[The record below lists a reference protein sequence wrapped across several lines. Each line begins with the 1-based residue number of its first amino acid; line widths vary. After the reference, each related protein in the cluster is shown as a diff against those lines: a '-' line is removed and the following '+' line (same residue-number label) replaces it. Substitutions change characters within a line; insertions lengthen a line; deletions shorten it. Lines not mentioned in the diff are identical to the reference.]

1 MARGSRGNVRIQAG
15 TGGGQQVGGN
25 VLPLDVRI
33 LFQKIRDGRL
43 HPGGKVGI
51 GRRVVVG
58 AGANAGESRSV
69 GIGFFAVRP
78 LHIDVVMIGGG
89 AAPQII
95 VLQKFLPHVFGGHG
109 PAVHL
114 NQAAAGLVRKEQ
126 GGQAG
131 QQSRKQQAANQ
142 HENERNRQGLPG
154 MA

>member
-1 MARGSRGNVRIQAG
+1 
-15 TGGGQQVGGN
+15 
-25 VLPLDVRI
+25 
-33 LFQKIRDGRL
+33 
-43 HPGGKVGI
+43 
-51 GRRVVVG
+51 
-58 AGANAGESRSV
+58 
-69 GIGFFAVRP
+69 
-78 LHIDVVMIGGG
+78 MIGGG